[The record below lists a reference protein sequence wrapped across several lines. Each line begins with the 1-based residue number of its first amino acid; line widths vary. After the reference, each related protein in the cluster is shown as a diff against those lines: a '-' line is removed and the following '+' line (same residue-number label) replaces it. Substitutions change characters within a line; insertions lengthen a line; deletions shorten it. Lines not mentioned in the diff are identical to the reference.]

1 LRNFFNKFKP
11 YIEPELPRFFGG
23 MVGYISYDTVKLFEK
38 VPDLG
43 RSSVSMP
50 EIFLMIPETV
60 LIFDNLKQSIKIV
73 YNAFINENAD
83 GVYEQAQQKIDK
95 IITELKNHRDERF
108 RTYLNVPNKEGKF
121 LHGFSS
127 NFKKKDFL
135 VCCKNCK
142 GVCSFW

>member
-1 LRNFFNKFKP
+1 
-11 YIEPELPRFFGG
+11 

-38 VPDLG
+38 VPDRG

-95 IITELKNHRDERF
+95 IITELKNHRR
-108 RTYLNVPNKEGKF
+108 
-121 LHGFSS
+121 
-127 NFKKKDFL
+127 
-135 VCCKNCK
+135 
-142 GVCSFW
+142 